1 MKGFDTPLALVGN
14 SLAVQVA
21 ATERA
26 RRGLPTL
33 VINPGGPWGGYFAGV
48 KAGGTLWDAGMV
60 AFEFTS
66 FRTPGSPPAIASY
79 DPMRRND
86 IGRFTH
92 AVRSYVE
99 EHLPTRA
106 IRPLQMWLD
115 DRLLPDLLL
124 GNALEALSQL
134 GCKQAVREELR
145 SHLSTALASPW
156 HAQRKDLWPHV
167 DVPDYD
173 TVSRINHGN
182 VLHDAV
188 IAPFARKVLG
198 RDAGHLHA
206 LFHRIPWLPLYWPQ
220 TLLAALD
227 EVPTNL
233 PTTVYSHP
241 VGAPVAQLCAQL
253 ASKMATSSALTVLHE
268 RVIGVE
274 RSAQGFVLH
283 LEQSGKL
290 HAARLGWSP
299 TPLQGLQACGIDP
312 GTPPEPRLPLMLVF
326 LRVARHALLREFS
339 VLHAPSSDTALYRV
353 VNATDCAGL
362 GDEETVEIVAEANL
376 QVFTTHHG
384 SAVDDP
390 ATTRAVIAD
399 LHRLGVVSEGYAPLF
414 SHVMRLPSALPL
426 PTPEGLRTWA
436 LERDLLLERLPGLE
450 PLANSSGP
458 FATSL
463 SDQIVQGLQ
472 LAERADVQP

>member
-1 MKGFDTPLALVGN
+1 MKDFDTPLALVGN

-26 RRGLPTL
+26 RRGRPTM

-60 AFEFTS
+60 ACEFTS
-66 FRTPGSPPAIASY
+66 FRTPDSPPAIASY

-92 AVRSYVE
+92 TVRAYVE

-106 IRPLQMWLD
+106 IRPLQMWLG

-124 GNALEALSQL
+124 GNALDALPQL
-134 GCKQAVREELR
+134 GCRHAVRDELR
-145 SHLSTALASPW
+145 SHLATALASPW
-156 HAQRKDLWPHV
+156 HAQRKDVWPHV
-167 DVPDYD
+167 GVPDYD
-173 TVSRINHGN
+173 TVSRINHGR

-227 EVPTNL
+227 EAPTNL
-233 PTTVYSHP
+233 PMTVYSHP

-253 ASKMATSSALTVLHE
+253 ASKMASSSELTVRHE
-268 RVIGVE
+268 RVLGVE
-274 RSAQGFVLH
+274 RSTQGFVLH

-312 GTPPEPRLPLMLVF
+312 GTPAEPRLPLMLVF
-326 LRVARHALLREFS
+326 LRVARHALRREFS
-339 VLHAPSSDTALYRV
+339 VLHAPSSDTGLYRV

-362 GDEETVEIVAEANL
+362 DDEETVEIVAEANL
-376 QVFTTHHG
+376 QVFADHHG
-384 SAVDDP
+384 SAADDL
-390 ATTRAVIAD
+390 ATTHAVIED
-399 LHRLGVVSEGYAPLF
+399 LHRLGVITEGHVPSF
-414 SHVMRLPSALPL
+414 SHVLRLPNALPL
-426 PTPEGLRTWA
+426 PTPEGLRAWA
-436 LERDLLLERLPGLE
+436 FERDSLLARLPGME

-472 LAERADVQP
+472 LAERVDVQP

>member
-1 MKGFDTPLALVGN
+1 
-14 SLAVQVA
+14 
-21 ATERA
+21 
-26 RRGLPTL
+26 
-33 VINPGGPWGGYFAGV
+33 
-48 KAGGTLWDAGMV
+48 
-60 AFEFTS
+60 
-66 FRTPGSPPAIASY
+66 
-79 DPMRRND
+79 MRRND

-134 GCKQAVREELR
+134 GCKQGVREELR

-233 PTTVYSHP
+233 PTTIYSHP

-253 ASKMATSSALTVLHE
+253 ASKMATSSALTVRHE

-339 VLHAPSSDTALYRV
+339 VLHAPSSETALYRV

-399 LHRLGVVSEGYAPLF
+399 LHRLGVVTEGYAPLF

-472 LAERADVQP
+472 LAQRADVQP

>member
-1 MKGFDTPLALVGN
+1 MKDFDTPLALVGN
-14 SLAVQVA
+14 SLAVLVA

-26 RRGLPTL
+26 RRGRSTL
-33 VINPGGPWGGYFAGV
+33 VIKPGGPWGGYFAGV

-60 AFEFTS
+60 ACEFTS
-66 FRTPGSPPAIASY
+66 FRTPDSPPAIASY

-92 AVRSYVE
+92 AVRAYIE

-106 IRPLQMWLD
+106 IRPLQMWMG

-124 GNALEALSQL
+124 GNALDALPQL
-134 GCKQAVREELR
+134 GCRQAVRDELR
-145 SHLSTALASPW
+145 SHLSAALASPW
-156 HAQRKDLWPHV
+156 HAQRKDIWPNV
-167 DVPDYD
+167 GVPDYD
-173 TVSRINHGN
+173 TVSRINHGG

-198 RDAGHLHA
+198 RDAGCLHA
-206 LFHRIPWLPLYWPQ
+206 LFHRVPWLPLYWPQ

-233 PTTVYSHP
+233 PVTVYSHP

-253 ASKMATSSALTVLHE
+253 ASKMATSSALTVRNE
-268 RVIGVE
+268 RVLGVE

-290 HAARLGWSP
+290 HAARLAWSP
-299 TPLQGLQACGIDP
+299 TPFQGLQACSIDP
-312 GTPPEPRLPLMLVF
+312 GTPAEPRLPLMLVF
-326 LRVARHALLREFS
+326 LRVARHALRREFS
-339 VLHAPSSDTALYRV
+339 VLHAPSSDTGLYRV

-362 GDEETVEIVAEANL
+362 DSEDTVEIVAEANL
-376 QVFTTHHG
+376 QVFAAHHG
-384 SAVDDP
+384 SAADDP
-390 ATTRAVIAD
+390 ATTRAVIED
-399 LHRLGVVSEGYAPLF
+399 LHRLGVVPAGYAPSF
-414 SHVMRLPSALPL
+414 SHVLRLPSALPL
-426 PTPEGLRTWA
+426 PTPEGLRAWA
-436 LERDLLLERLPGLE
+436 FERDTLLARLPGLE

-472 LAERADVQP
+472 LAERIDVQP

>member
-173 TVSRINHGN
+173 TVSRINHGR

-198 RDAGHLHA
+198 RDAGHHRFGEARGARGVHQHPRA
-206 LFHRIPWLPLYWPQ
+206 LQ
-220 TLLAALD
+220 
-227 EVPTNL
+227 V
-233 PTTVYSHP
+233 V
-241 VGAPVAQLCAQL
+241 
-253 ASKMATSSALTVLHE
+253 SAM
-268 RVIGVE
+268 
-274 RSAQGFVLH
+274 
-283 LEQSGKL
+283 
-290 HAARLGWSP
+290 AARRELEVSFEQGTTGP
-299 TPLQGLQACGIDP
+299 EFGQDFIFGHRRTP
-312 GTPPEPRLPLMLVF
+312 
-326 LRVARHALLREFS
+326 
-339 VLHAPSSDTALYRV
+339 
-353 VNATDCAGL
+353 
-362 GDEETVEIVAEANL
+362 
-376 QVFTTHHG
+376 
-384 SAVDDP
+384 
-390 ATTRAVIAD
+390 
-399 LHRLGVVSEGYAPLF
+399 
-414 SHVMRLPSALPL
+414 
-426 PTPEGLRTWA
+426 
-436 LERDLLLERLPGLE
+436 
-450 PLANSSGP
+450 
-458 FATSL
+458 
-463 SDQIVQGLQ
+463 
-472 LAERADVQP
+472 

>member
-173 TVSRINHGN
+173 TVSRINHGR

-362 GDEETVEIVAEANL
+362 GDEEAVEIVAEANL

-399 LHRLGVVSEGYAPLF
+399 LHRLGVVTEGYAPLF

>member
-66 FRTPGSPPAIASY
+66 FRTPGIPPAIASY

-134 GCKQAVREELR
+134 GCKQGVREELR

-253 ASKMATSSALTVLHE
+253 ASKMATSSALTVRHE

-399 LHRLGVVSEGYAPLF
+399 LHRLGVVTEGYAPLF

-472 LAERADVQP
+472 LAQRADVQP